1 MRRGSPD
8 FDEYNVVGFEAIK
21 TLPDHSHNRIET
33 RTSPAVH
40 GNYLDI
46 AQMRRMNIQKKIDK
60 KNSNNAV

>member
-8 FDEYNVVGFEAIK
+8 LDEYNVVGFEAIK

-46 AQMRRMNIQKKIDK
+46 AQARRMNI
-60 KNSNNAV
+60 